1 LKTQTEPKLESNPMT
16 DQIRE
21 QMSALLDGALPQ
33 DEVGL
38 LVRRMARDAELK
50 RSFGNYVLAGESLRA
65 PGGVMASPGFAA
77 RVSAAIEAEQDVEA
91 LAPPPAPLRTPL
103 RWRRP
108 LAATAVAASAA
119 LAAVLL
125 VQPEGGEPQ
134 QFAER
139 SGAPQTLPVV
149 SLPVGG
155 SSPTPGESQRLAGY
169 MVVHGQ
175 YATPIG
181 RRTVWTNALASDPG
195 TLRVAPES
203 PEAP

>member
-1 LKTQTEPKLESNPMT
+1 MT

-21 QMSALLDGALPQ
+21 QMSALLDGELRQ

-77 RVSAAIEAEQDVEA
+77 RVSAALETGEAVEV
-91 LAPPPAPLRTPL
+91 LAPSAPSRAQL

-108 LAATAVAASAA
+108 LAATAVAAGAA

-125 VQPEGGEPQ
+125 VRPEGGEPQ
-134 QFAER
+134 QFAAR
-139 SGAPQTLPVV
+139 SGAAETLPLV

-155 SSPTPGESQRLAGY
+155 STPTPGESQRLAGY
-169 MVVHGQ
+169 LVVHGQ

-181 RRTVWTNALASDPG
+181 RRTVWTNALASDPDI
-195 TLRVAPES
+195 TRVDPES
-203 PEAP
+203 TEAP

>member
-1 LKTQTEPKLESNPMT
+1 MTVEPNPMT

-21 QMSALLDGALPQ
+21 QMSALLDGELPRG
-33 DEVGL
+33 EVDL

-50 RSFGNYVLAGESLRA
+50 RAFGNYVLAGESLRA
-65 PGGVMASPGFAA
+65 PGGVMAGKGFAA
-77 RVSAAIEAEQDVEA
+77 RVSAAIDAEEGGFPIA
-91 LAPPPAPLRTPL
+91 TEPTPSRAAS

-125 VQPEGGEPQ
+125 VRPDAGDSQ

-139 SGAPQTLPVV
+139 SGAPATVPVV
-149 SLPVGG
+149 TLPVGG
-155 SSPTPGESQRLAGY
+155 ASPTPAQNQRLAGY
-169 MVVHGQ
+169 LVTHGQ

-181 RRTVWTNALASDPG
+181 RRNAWSNALAIDPG
-195 TLRVAPES
+195 IARVTFEPA
-203 PEAP
+203 EAR

>member
-1 LKTQTEPKLESNPMT
+1 MT
-16 DQIRE
+16 DRIRE
-21 QMSALLDGALPQ
+21 QMSALLDGELSQ
-33 DEVGL
+33 GEVGL
-38 LVRRMARDAELK
+38 LVLRMARDEELK
-50 RSFGNYVLAGESLRA
+50 RAFGNYVLAGESLRA
-65 PGGVMASPGFAA
+65 PGSVLASAGFAA
-77 RVSAAIEAEQDVEA
+77 KVSAAIGDGDVAEVV
-91 LAPPPAPLRTPL
+91 APAVPARAAI

-125 VQPEGGEPQ
+125 VRPEGGAPQ

-155 SSPTPGESQRLAGY
+155 SSPTPGENQRLAGY

-181 RRTVWTNALASDPG
+181 RRTVWTNALATDPG
-195 TLRVAPES
+195 ITRVQPES
-203 PEAP
+203 TGAP

>member
-1 LKTQTEPKLESNPMT
+1 MT

-21 QMSALLDGALPQ
+21 QMSALIDGELPR

-50 RSFGNYVLAGESLRA
+50 RAFGNYVLAGESLRT
-65 PGGVMASPGFAA
+65 PGGVLASAGFAA
-77 RVSAAIEAEQDVEA
+77 RVSAAIGEGDVAEDS
-91 LAPPPAPLRTPL
+91 APQVPARAPV

-125 VQPEGGEPQ
+125 VQPERGEPQ

-139 SGAPQTLPVV
+139 SGAPESLPVV

-155 SSPTPGESQRLAGY
+155 SSPTPGENQRLAGY

-181 RRTVWTNALASDPG
+181 RRTVWTNALATDPG
-195 TLRVAPES
+195 ITRVSPES
-203 PEAP
+203 AGAP

>member
-1 LKTQTEPKLESNPMT
+1 MT

-21 QMSALLDGALPQ
+21 QMSALIDGELPR

-38 LVRRMARDAELK
+38 LVRRMAREAELK
-50 RSFGNYVLAGESLRA
+50 RAFGNYVLAGESLRA
-65 PGGVMASPGFAA
+65 PGGVLASPGFAA
-77 RVSAAIEAEQDVEA
+77 RVSAAIGEADMAELA
-91 LAPPPAPLRTPL
+91 APLAPVRARIG
-103 RWRRP
+103 WRRP

-125 VQPEGGEPQ
+125 VQPDGGEPQ

-139 SGAPQTLPVV
+139 SGAPGTLPVV

-155 SSPTPGESQRLAGY
+155 SSPTPGENQRLAGY

-181 RRTVWTNALASDPG
+181 RRTVWTNALSTDPG
-195 TLRVAPES
+195 ITRVSPES
-203 PEAP
+203 AEAP

>member
-1 LKTQTEPKLESNPMT
+1 
-16 DQIRE
+16 
-21 QMSALLDGALPQ
+21 MSALLDGELPQ

-38 LVRRMARDAELK
+38 LVRRMSRDEELK
-50 RSFGNYVLAGESLRA
+50 RAFGNYVLVGESLRA
-65 PGGVMASPGFAA
+65 PGGVTASPGFAA
-77 RVSAAIEAEQDVEA
+77 RVSAAIGEGEA
-91 LAPPPAPLRTPL
+91 LEAMVAPQPSRPPA

-125 VQPEGGEPQ
+125 VRPESGVPQ

-181 RRTVWTNALASDPG
+181 RRTVWTNALATDPG
-195 TLRVAPES
+195 IARVQPES
-203 PEAP
+203 AEAP

>member
-1 LKTQTEPKLESNPMT
+1 MT

-21 QMSALLDGALPQ
+21 QMSALIDGELPR

-50 RSFGNYVLAGESLRA
+50 RAYGNYVLAGESLRA
-65 PGGVMASPGFAA
+65 PGSVLASPGFAA
-77 RVSAAIEAEQDVEA
+77 RVSAAIGEGAVPEV
-91 LAPPPAPLRTPL
+91 APPVRARAPSG
-103 RWRRP
+103 WRRP

-125 VQPEGGEPQ
+125 VRPDGGEPQ
-134 QFAER
+134 QFAAR
-139 SGAPQTLPVV
+139 SGAPETLPVV

-155 SSPTPGESQRLAGY
+155 SSPTPGENQRLAGY

-181 RRTVWTNALASDPG
+181 RRTVWTNALATDPG
-195 TLRVAPES
+195 ITRVSPES
-203 PEAP
+203 VEAP

>member
-1 LKTQTEPKLESNPMT
+1 MT

-21 QMSALLDGALPQ
+21 QMSALIDGELPR

-50 RSFGNYVLAGESLRA
+50 RAFGNYALAGESLRA
-65 PGGVMASPGFAA
+65 PGSVLASPGFAA
-77 RVSAAIEAEQDVEA
+77 RVSAAIGEGELAEVA
-91 LAPPPAPLRTPL
+91 APPVPARTPIG
-103 RWRRP
+103 WRRP

-125 VQPEGGEPQ
+125 VQPDGGEPQ
-134 QFAER
+134 QFAAR
-139 SGAPQTLPVV
+139 SGAPETLPVV

-155 SSPTPGESQRLAGY
+155 SSPTPGENQRLAGY

-181 RRTVWTNALASDPG
+181 RRTVWTNALATDPG
-195 TLRVAPES
+195 ITRVTPES
-203 PEAP
+203 AEAP